1 MFWQWLS
8 RHFFC
13 FGAGYNCDHDCFFGT
28 DVLIADKPIACP
40 LAKPHPAWSSCF
52 DTVLLPLQ
60 ACLPSDSFCLYA
72 ARDGLPAEYKF
83 SINREVVNCK
93 RACFSS
99 RQIVFQVLGNKFGLV
114 FFSRGRWVTFLSEFP
129 TCGDTIESALVKD
142 GSGKT
147 PTAVLSSLEVIQLQ
161 RIQPD

>member
-28 DVLIADKPIACP
+28 DVLIADKPIAYP

-72 ARDGLPAEYKF
+72 ARDDGLPAEYKF
-83 SINREVVNCK
+83 SINREVFNCK
-93 RACFSS
+93 RVCFSS
-99 RQIVFQVLGNKFGLV
+99 RQSDSRSSGENLAYCSFRVADELPFSVSFQPVV
-114 FFSRGRWVTFLSEFP
+114 
-129 TCGDTIESALVKD
+129 
-142 GSGKT
+142 
-147 PTAVLSSLEVIQLQ
+147 
-161 RIQPD
+161 RIQSKVLWSKTVVEKHRRQFSPA